1 MEFIRGQCPLFR
13 RSNKRWIKGHSQ
25 SSVLSVPFFQIK
37 KRIIFLIVHRSLYYF
52 KEMEKEGKWKR
63 SKATNMFLNCD
74 FQQLHLKN
82 YHYILWVYLWGL
94 SIICANTIW
103 LVFVISSSCLL
114 LLQTS
119 PSDVGPL
126 QLLNQEYLAII
137 CNKCQ
142 QGWTEASRKCSG
154 QKTHWHSF
162 MQICTTGRINH
173 KEGG

>member
-1 MEFIRGQCPLFR
+1 MWE
-13 RSNKRWIKGHSQ
+13 
-25 SSVLSVPFFQIK
+25 
-37 KRIIFLIVHRSLYYF
+37 
-52 KEMEKEGKWKR
+52 
-63 SKATNMFLNCD
+63 
-74 FQQLHLKN
+74 
-82 YHYILWVYLWGL
+82 YLWGL
-94 SIICANTIW
+94 SIMCANTIL

-162 MQICTTGRINH
+162 MQICTTVELIIKREGRAYNAFILLVWPILLLPEYRSYNEQKAICWQIVPWEVQAVRLTFQSRH
-173 KEGG
+173 VRGSSGLPSFPPHHPSPLRPLCGVLVFSVKDIDLART

>member
-1 MEFIRGQCPLFR
+1 MWE
-13 RSNKRWIKGHSQ
+13 
-25 SSVLSVPFFQIK
+25 
-37 KRIIFLIVHRSLYYF
+37 
-52 KEMEKEGKWKR
+52 
-63 SKATNMFLNCD
+63 
-74 FQQLHLKN
+74 
-82 YHYILWVYLWGL
+82 YLWGL
-94 SIICANTIW
+94 SIMCANTIW

-119 PSDVGPL
+119 PSDVGLL

-173 KEGG
+173 EEGGKNTQCIYMAGLANSLLPEFESYNKQEAICWQIVPCEVPSVRLTFISGHVWVCCRPSLLPSF

>member
-1 MEFIRGQCPLFR
+1 M
-13 RSNKRWIKGHSQ
+13 
-25 SSVLSVPFFQIK
+25 
-37 KRIIFLIVHRSLYYF
+37 
-52 KEMEKEGKWKR
+52 
-63 SKATNMFLNCD
+63 
-74 FQQLHLKN
+74 
-82 YHYILWVYLWGL
+82 WGL
-94 SIICANTIW
+94 SITCANTIW

-142 QGWTEASRKCSG
+142 RVWTEASRKCSG

-162 MQICTTGRINH
+162 MQICTTGGINH
-173 KEGG
+173 EKGGSCLYCIYITGVANSLLPEYEGYNEQKAICWQIVPCEVQSARLTSKQGSGLVWTTPPLFILALDFWDCLVLSFFLLKRQLDLGCS